1 MSPAAIVEHAP
12 GVLALTGV
20 LDYQSGP
27 ALREQGGRLIRG
39 TQAAACV
46 IDCSAV
52 EKSSSVGLSL
62 LLCYMRDAR
71 AAGKQLSVR
80 GLPRDM
86 AGIAKVCEL
95 QHVLPLPA

>member
-1 MSPAAIVEHAP
+1 MSSAAIVERAP
-12 GVLALTGV
+12 GVLALSGI

-27 ALREQGGRLIRG
+27 ALREQGGRLIQA
-39 TQAAACV
+39 TQAPACV

-62 LLCYMRDAR
+62 LLCYTRDAR
-71 AAGKQLSVR
+71 AAGKTLSIR

-95 QHVLPLPA
+95 QHVLPLEA

>member
-1 MSPAAIVEHAP
+1 MSSAAIVEQTP
-12 GVLALTGV
+12 GVLALSGV

-27 ALREQGGRLIRG
+27 ALREQGGRLIRA

-80 GLPRDM
+80 GLPQDM
-86 AGIAKVCEL
+86 GGIAKVCEL
-95 QHVLPLPA
+95 QHVLPVPA

>member
-1 MSPAAIVEHAP
+1 VSPAAIVEQAP

-20 LDYQSGP
+20 LDHQSGP
-27 ALREQGGRLIRG
+27 ALRAPGGRLIRA

-71 AAGKQLSVR
+71 DAGKQLSVR

-95 QHVLPLPA
+95 QHVLPIPA

>member
-1 MSPAAIVEHAP
+1 VSSATIIEHAP
-12 GVLALTGV
+12 GVLALSGV

-27 ALREQGGRLIRG
+27 ALREQGGRLIRNLQG
-39 TQAAACV
+39 AECV
-46 IDCSAV
+46 IDCSAI

-80 GLPRDM
+80 GLPQDM
-86 AGIAKVCEL
+86 SGIAKVCEL
-95 QHVLPLPA
+95 QHVLPIPA

>member
-1 MSPAAIVEHAP
+1 MSSATIVEQAP
-12 GVLALTGV
+12 GVLALSGV

-80 GLPRDM
+80 ELPQDM
-86 AGIAKVCEL
+86 SGIAKVCEL
-95 QHVLPLPA
+95 QHVLPVPA